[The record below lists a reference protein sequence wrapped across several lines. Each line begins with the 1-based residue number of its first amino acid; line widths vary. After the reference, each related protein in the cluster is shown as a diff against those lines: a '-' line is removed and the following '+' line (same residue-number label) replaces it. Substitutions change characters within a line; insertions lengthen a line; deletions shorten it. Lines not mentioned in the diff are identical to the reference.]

1 MTLSRTTLSH
11 PVLALIVFTLL
22 GFVGIFTI
30 KNVAIGLFPEVDYP
44 YVTIST
50 TYTNAGPEAVEKTVT
65 KVLESSLVSV
75 SGLKSMTSSSSEG
88 SSRISL
94 EFNYGTDIEQAVD
107 DVRQKLDRVSRN
119 LPDNAGSPTI
129 FKMDS
134 NSMPILRIAIRG
146 NRSASDLKQI
156 AEDNIVDIL
165 EQADGVAQASVSGGK
180 TKIVR
185 VELEQN
191 RLAAY
196 GLTVSSVSSALA
208 KQNLELGGGKLNEGQ
223 KDYVV
228 RTTGEFNSVEEINNT
243 VITTI
248 NGYDVKLSD
257 LGKAFLGYADAT
269 SEVYINGEPG
279 VYVSVTKQSGSNSV
293 TVANNVY
300 EKMDQLN
307 DVLPNDISMT
317 ILRDDTDSIRE
328 TINTL
333 VESAYEGL
341 ILAVIVLFIF
351 LQNIKST
358 IIIGISIPLSIVITL
373 LAMSFAGI
381 TLNMMTMTGLILG
394 VGMIVDASIVMIDN
408 IYAYRSRGAKP
419 KIAAILG
426 SQEMVT
432 SVISGNLT
440 TICVFVPFLLY
451 MKELGMMGQMFK
463 GIIFTIVIALVSS
476 LLVAIFLVPVL
487 AGVFLP
493 LTNRNEKPVKSKFFR
508 TLYGSFENVLRFITK
523 AYRKVLR
530 AALTY
535 KAVTLVI
542 AVCLLVISISL
553 IPTLRVNMM
562 PNGKD
567 DSVTLNITMPI
578 GTPLKETKVVAL
590 AFEDIIKNEIQG
602 YKFITTSIGTGG
614 RGFGN
619 SGTYKS
625 SIEIRL
631 PPSAEQIDTAMSIQQ
646 KLRAHFNDFAGANFS
661 FSAGMRGQMTGDDI
675 DIAIRSDDLDAA
687 LSIADKIKAVMDSIA
702 DIGEPSVDTERG
714 LPQVEVVIDRERA
727 YAFGV
732 DVTSVAKE
740 INYAIN
746 GVTSTE
752 YRNAGKE
759 YDVIVMYKPEDRQ
772 NVVDLESMY
781 VQGKNGKVS
790 VSNFASL
797 RRGLGPVTISREN
810 QTRIVHVT
818 ASIVSQTNANVVE
831 DMIKE
836 GIANTF
842 IIPEGVTVSYEG
854 SWKDVTEQMKMYV
867 SIIALA
873 IILVFGVMAATY
885 ESFKAPLINL
895 ATIPFLII
903 GVVILYKIINQP
915 LSIMAMV
922 GLIMLVGIVVNNG
935 IILVDYTNLLRDRG
949 ISMFEA
955 CLEAGSSRLRPVLMT
970 TLTTILGM
978 LPMCFATQGMSA
990 MVQPI
995 GIAVVGGLTSST
1007 FVTLLVIPVLYS
1019 IVMKKS
1025 EKTEASK
1032 IKIDYTGVGKAK
1044 ISRAAVESVV
1054 EKTPSEK
1061 VEKAKVDSAGQEDS
1075 DDKNEAV
1082 LKRLDYIQHMIKTMQ
1097 DSLD

>member
-1 MTLSRTTLSH
+1 MSVSRQTLNH

-22 GFVGIFTI
+22 GFVGIFTL
-30 KNVAIGLFPEVDYP
+30 KNVAIGLFPEVDSP
-44 YVTIST
+44 YIMIST
-50 TYTNAGPEAVEKTVT
+50 TYTNAGPESVEKTVT

-75 SGLKSMTSSSSEG
+75 SGLKNMTSTSSEG

-94 EFNYGTDIEQAVD
+94 EFNYGTDIDEAVN
-107 DVRQKLDRVSRN
+107 DVRDKLDRVSRS

-134 NSMPILRIAIRG
+134 NSMPILRIAVKG

-156 AEDNIVDIL
+156 AEDNIIDIL
-165 EQADGVAQASVSGGK
+165 EQADGVAQASVYGGK

-196 GLTVSSVSSALA
+196 GLTVSTVSSALA
-208 KQNLELGGGKLNEGQ
+208 KQNLELGGGKMNEGQ

-228 RTTGEFNSVEEINNT
+228 RTTGEFNSIEEINNT
-243 VITTI
+243 VITSI

-257 LGKAFLGYADAT
+257 LGKAFFGYEDVS

-300 EKMDQLN
+300 GKMSELESL
-307 DVLPNDISMT
+307 LPSDISMT
-317 ILRDDTDSIRE
+317 ILQDDTDSIRE

-333 VESAYEGL
+333 VESAVEGL
-341 ILAVIVLFIF
+341 VLAVIVLFVF
-351 LQNIKST
+351 LQNFKST
-358 IIIGISIPLSIVITL
+358 IIIGISIPLSIIITL

-408 IYAYRSRGAKP
+408 IYSYRMRGAKP

-426 SQEMVT
+426 SQEMIS

-463 GIIFTIVIALVSS
+463 GIIFTIVIALLSS

-493 LTNRNEKPVKSKFFR
+493 LTNRNEKPVKSKFFKI
-508 TLYGSFENVLRFITK
+508 LYGAFEKAIQAVTK
-523 AYRKVLR
+523 AYSKLLK
-530 AALTY
+530 AALEY
-535 KAVTLVI
+535 RAVTLVI
-542 AVCLLVISISL
+542 AVGFLVVSVAL
-553 IPTLRVNMM
+553 IPTMRVNMM
-562 PNGKD
+562 PNGND

-578 GTPLKETKVVAL
+578 GTPLKDTKAIAL
-590 AFEDIIKNEIQG
+590 EFEKIIKDEVKG
-602 YKFITTSIGTGG
+602 YKYLTTTVGSGG
-614 RGFGN
+614 RGAG
-619 SGTYKS
+619 SSATYKAN
-625 SIEIRL
+625 IQIRL
-631 PPSAEQIDTAMSIQQ
+631 PESSAQIDDAQTIQQ
-646 KLRAHFNDFAGANFS
+646 KLRAHFNDFAGASFS
-661 FSAGMRGQMTGDDI
+661 FNAGMRGQMTGDDL

-687 LSIADKIKAVMDSIA
+687 LDVADKIKAVMEAIP
-702 DIGEPSVDTERG
+702 DIGEPSIDTERG
-714 LPQVEVVIDRERA
+714 LPQVEVDIDRDRA

-732 DVTSVAKE
+732 DVTSVARE

-752 YRNAGKE
+752 YRNNGKE
-759 YDVIVMYKPEDRQ
+759 YDVVVMYKPEDRK

-781 VQGKNGKVS
+781 VNGSNGKVS

-797 RRGLGPVTISREN
+797 KRGLGPVSIRREN

-818 ASIVSQTNANVVE
+818 ASIVSEKNANLVE
-831 DMIKE
+831 DSIRE
-836 GIANTF
+836 GIANSF

-854 SWKDVTEQMKMYV
+854 SWADVSDQMKMYMA
-867 SIIALA
+867 IIVLA

-895 ATIPFLII
+895 ATIPFMII
-903 GVVILYKIINQP
+903 GVVFFYKIINQP
-915 LSIMAMV
+915 LSIMSMV

-935 IILVDYTNLLRDRG
+935 IILVDYTNLLRGRD
-949 ISMFEA
+949 IPLMEA
-955 CLEAGSSRLRPVLMT
+955 CFQAGVSRLRPVLMT

-978 LPMCFATQGMSA
+978 LPMCFATEGMSG

-1019 IVMKKS
+1019 IVMKNQKNTS
-1025 EKTEASK
+1025 RSK
-1032 IKIDYTGVGKAK
+1032 IK
-1044 ISRAAVESVV
+1044 VEY
-1054 EKTPSEK
+1054 
-1061 VEKAKVDSAGQEDS
+1061 
-1075 DDKNEAV
+1075 NE
-1082 LKRLDYIQHMIKTMQ
+1082 
-1097 DSLD
+1097 

>member
-1 MTLSRTTLSH
+1 MTLSRATLSH

-165 EQADGVAQASVSGGK
+165 EQADGVAQVSVSGGK

-300 EKMDQLN
+300 EKMDQLK

-358 IIIGISIPLSIVITL
+358 VIIGISIPLSIVITL

-523 AYRKVLR
+523 AYRKILR
-530 AALTY
+530 AALNY

-646 KLRAHFNDFAGANFS
+646 KLRAHFNDFAGASFS

-1032 IKIDYTGVGKAK
+1032 IKIDYTGVGKQR
-1044 ISRAAVESVV
+1044 SSNTRLET
-1054 EKTPSEK
+1054 KTEP
-1061 VEKAKVDSAGQEDS
+1061 VTQDDS

-1082 LKRLDYIQHMIKTMQ
+1082 LKRLDYIQQMIKTMQ

>member
-1 MTLSRTTLSH
+1 MTLSRATLSH

-300 EKMDQLN
+300 EKMDQLK

-530 AALTY
+530 TALTY

-646 KLRAHFNDFAGANFS
+646 KLRAHFNDFAGASFS

-727 YAFGV
+727 YTFGV

-810 QTRIVHVT
+810 QTRIVHVK

-1025 EKTEASK
+1025 EKTEVSK

-1054 EKTPSEK
+1054 EKTSIEN
-1061 VEKAKVDSAGQEDS
+1061 VEKAKADSAGQEDS

-1082 LKRLDYIQHMIKTMQ
+1082 LKRLDYIQQMIKTMQ